1 MAGFG
6 FEDLVVNL
14 VLLLAGLLVG
24 IGFAKILKGLLLIVL
39 ALAILFLLGFTVA
52 GIVAPQTIASLF
64 GPAKQLALQF
74 LTLLAKYPTL
84 SMGLLI
90 GLVIG
95 ALR

>member
-1 MAGFG
+1 
-6 FEDLVVNL
+6 
-14 VLLLAGLLVG
+14 
-24 IGFAKILKGLLLIVL
+24 
-39 ALAILFLLGFTVA
+39 VA

-74 LTLLAKYPTL
+74 LTLLAKYPAL